1 MNECNE
7 INFFLLLLLLLFN
20 INIQMKRISVMR
32 MHEHMYGI
40 LFENSYEDA

>member
-1 MNECNE
+1 MNVMRL
-7 INFFLLLLLLLFN
+7 IFFVIIN

-40 LFENSYEDA
+40 LFENSYKDA

>member
-7 INFFLLLLLLLFN
+7 INFFLFLLLFN

-40 LFENSYEDA
+40 LFENSYKDA